1 MTDFTKRFYLTLLLK
16 GQFNYCPLIWMLSNK
31 AENHKINRLNERGSR
46 ALLND
51 EILTFNDML
60 SKSNNV
66 NKNSKIDD

>member
-1 MTDFTKRFYLTLLLK
+1 M
-16 GQFNYCPLIWMLSNK
+16 WMLSNK

-51 EILTFNDML
+51 ETLTFNDML

>member
-1 MTDFTKRFYLTLLLK
+1 M
-16 GQFNYCPLIWMLSNK
+16 WMLSNK
-31 AENHKINRLNERGSR
+31 PENHKINRLNERGSK

-51 EILTFNDML
+51 ETLTFNDML